1 MSAQE
6 TFANWTAKAANMTI
20 EGLQYSI
27 RDCRE
32 AAKAAQGWDAAG
44 EGKYMDELSVY
55 LTEVNKR
62 GALAHPEHFNIAA

>member
-1 MSAQE
+1 MTTAA
-6 TFANWTAKAANMTI
+6 TFANWTAKAAEMTI

>member
-1 MSAQE
+1 MTTAA
-6 TFANWTAKAANMTI
+6 TFANWTAKAADMTI
-20 EGLQYSI
+20 EGLRYSI
-27 RDCRE
+27 NDCRKAAE
-32 AAKAAQGWDAAG
+32 AARGWDAAG

>member
-1 MSAQE
+1 MTTSA

-55 LTEVNKR
+55 LAEVNNR
-62 GALAHPEHFNIAA
+62 GAMAHPEHFNIAA